1 MLNQPLTA
9 YVELADDDN
18 AEELPDNPLLLAGI
32 RSYWGNSSGINS
44 VNMEYSDTYIDCPDS
59 VIKGDCAYQG
69 KLYPQGYSR
78 YGRVIGSGYGKDAR
92 VLSAGY
98 HYQTYDG
105 ISWSG
110 HLYLANYYDTAGNS
124 EQSWQAKA
132 EHRRPF
138 FNGLLSLQLRY
149 LDQSPLLPEG

>member
-1 MLNQPLTA
+1 MIVPIQSLKVIAPIRASYILKVTA
-9 YVELADDDN
+9 
-18 AEELPDNPLLLAGI
+18 
-32 RSYWGNSSGINS
+32 
-44 VNMEYSDTYIDCPDS
+44 DT
-59 VIKGDCAYQG
+59 VG
-69 KLYPQGYSR
+69 
-78 YGRVIGSGYGKDAR
+78 VIGSGYGKDAR

-149 LDQSPLLPEG
+149 LDQSPLLPEGADEVAAATTWEYRF